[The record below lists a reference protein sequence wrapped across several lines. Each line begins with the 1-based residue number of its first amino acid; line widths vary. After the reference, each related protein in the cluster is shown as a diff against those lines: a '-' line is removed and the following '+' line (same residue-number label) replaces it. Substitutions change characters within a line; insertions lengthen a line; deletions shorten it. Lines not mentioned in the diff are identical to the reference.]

1 MANLITKEL
10 AGLEDQLNFEHMMCA
25 KYKAAASETA
35 DAKLKASYKKYET
48 QHKQNFNTLLGY
60 LR

>member
-10 AGLEDQLNFEHMMCA
+10 AALEDQLNFEHMMCA
-25 KYKAAASETA
+25 KYKAASQEAA
-35 DAKLKASYKKYET
+35 DAKLKTSYKKYAT
-48 QHKQNFNTLLGY
+48 QHEQNFATLLGY